1 MNRSVFIVILLFL
14 TVMLSQFRVFAQNKT
29 DSLIALLKAN
39 PPDSTQ
45 VDLYI
50 SLHKSL
56 FSEDTTQA
64 MAYLRKAINLSEKID
79 DKKRI
84 CKGYLQLDYYLWRK
98 GSYEDAMQALVEVRK
113 QNDILKDPEIE
124 ATYYIER
131 GVVYSLL
138 GDYDKAVK
146 DLFQALTKYEALND
160 SVGMG
165 KCYTNIGSAYFR
177 LQNIEKALQ
186 YYLQGLEVAR
196 NIGNKQG
203 EANALGNIALVYR
216 TKRDYAHA
224 LEYCQQSLKINQ
236 ELGALEDAR
245 IDLYNI
251 GLLYQQLE
259 KLDSALFYFKNA
271 KELAIKIN
279 SKRGILYANH
289 AIAVIEAISG
299 NYILSNKMLD
309 EALELARALAMKEE
323 MKNIYLSYSYNYEET
338 GNFKLALNYRKE
350 FEKWKDSLIN
360 KNHLNQIAELETKY
374 ETEKK
379 DKQITLLAKEKEI
392 QQKETDRQATLKKAF
407 SVGFLFM
414 CVLSVLLFYIFRQ
427 RLRNQKLLAAKNEE
441 IKEANFKRQLSELEM
456 KALRAQ
462 INPHF
467 LFNCMNSINRMILEG
482 EPENASRYLSK
493 FSKLVRLIL
502 ENSETNQVS
511 LENELAMIE
520 SYIQLE
526 ELRFKEKIS
535 YSILVDHEIEPE
547 NTFLPPMILQPF
559 VENAIWHGLMH
570 REEKENGKINIIVK
584 EEGNRLFCSIED
596 NGVGREKAKALR
608 QNSVWKSK
616 SMGMKIT
623 EERLRLLSK
632 EKLQELI
639 HITDLKG
646 RDEEALGTRVDINI
660 PVS

>member
-584 EEGNRLFCSIED
+584 EEGDHLFCSIED